1 MNTETANAITAS
13 NAIAQYDIGVK
24 RVLAQKS
31 ILAYILI
38 NTVNEYR
45 GMKPEDVVACIEGE
59 PMVGT
64 VPVEPGLTNA
74 EYVGADGS
82 RVVGFNTENAEINEG
97 MIRFDIVFYV
107 RMKSGISKIIINVEA
122 QKDEPKKYGI
132 LNRAVF
138 YASRLI
144 SSQKERDFVNTSY
157 DDIKQVFSI
166 WICMNTK
173 YNSLSHI
180 HLVKDEMLEENAW
193 RGRLDLLNVVIL
205 GVTKELPKQ
214 EEKYELHRLISALLS
229 DKMEI
234 KEKLNLLEEEYKI
247 PIDDGIRKDV
257 GYMCNLGEGI
267 NERAEERAEKRTF
280 EKVIMNMY
288 RNDYTLDQITV
299 ITGKTKEEIEQ
310 VIRDNELVMA

>member
-45 GMKPEDVVACIEGE
+45 GMKLEDVVACIEGE

-74 EYVGADGS
+74 ENAGADGS

-132 LNRAVF
+132 LNRAIF

-180 HLVKDEMLEENAW
+180 HLVKDEMA
-193 RGRLDLLNVVIL
+193 
-205 GVTKELPKQ
+205 
-214 EEKYELHRLISALLS
+214 
-229 DKMEI
+229 I

-267 NERAEERAEKRTF
+267 DERAEKRTF
-280 EKVIMNMY
+280 EKVIMNM
-288 RNDYTLDQITV
+288 L
-299 ITGKTKEEIEQ
+299 
-310 VIRDNELVMA
+310 